1 LPNTIL
7 KSLKEVCGAQEKVC
21 LHEPYLSSLEEDVI
35 HDCLKSTYVSS
46 VGKYVDKL
54 ERNVATYTGAARAVA
69 VINGTAALQISLLL
83 SGIRDNDEVIIPS
96 LTFAGTANAVC
107 HAGGIPHFVD
117 VEQDSFGICPQ
128 ALEFYLNRICKIKDG
143 DCVNNFTGR
152 KIAAI
157 VPVHVFGHPCK
168 IEQILEVAN
177 KFKLL
182 VVEDAAESLGSFS
195 NGRHTG
201 TFGKFGTISFNGNKI
216 ITTGGGGMIITND
229 ESLANQ
235 AKHLTTTAKVPHK
248 WEFFHDQVGF
258 NYRMPNL
265 NAALGCAQLE
275 RLSEFLDLKRKLYY
289 SYSKN
294 LSRIDGIS
302 LVQEP
307 QNCCSNYWLQTILLN
322 KPNLDLRNEI
332 LTVLNKAGF
341 MSRPAWTGLHKL
353 DHFKDNPR
361 MDMGITESLEKR
373 IINIPSSSFLSA

>member
-1 LPNTIL
+1 
-7 KSLKEVCGAQEKVC
+7 
-21 LHEPYLSSLEEDVI
+21 LHEPYLSSLEENYV
-35 HDCLKSTYVSS
+35 HDCLKSTFVSS
-46 VGKYVDKL
+46 VGKYVDKI
-54 ERNVATYTGAARAVA
+54 ERNIATYTGASRAVA
-69 VINGTAALQISLLL
+69 VINGTAALHISLLL
-83 SGIRDNDEVIIPS
+83 SGIKNDVEVLVPG
-96 LTFAGTANAVC
+96 LTFAATANAVC

-128 ALEFYLNRICKIKDG
+128 RLESYLNRICKIKDG

-157 VPVHVFGHPCK
+157 IPVHVFGHPCK
-168 IEQILEVAN
+168 IEEILEVASN
-177 KFKLL
+177 FKLI

-216 ITTGGGGMIITND
+216 ITTGSGGVILTND
-229 ESLANQ
+229 SDLADR
-235 AKHLTTTAKVPHK
+235 AKHITTTAKIPHM
-248 WEFFHDQVGF
+248 WEYVHDQVGF

-275 RLSEFLDLKRKLYY
+275 RLTEFLDLKRKLYY
-289 SYSKN
+289 SYSKYI
-294 LSRIDGIS
+294 SQIDGIS

-307 QNCCSNYWLQTILLN
+307 PNCSSNYWLQTILLN

-332 LTVLNKAGF
+332 LSVLNEAGF

-353 DHFKDNPR
+353 AHFKDNPK
-361 MDMGITESLEKR
+361 MDMEITDSLEKR

>member
-1 LPNTIL
+1 
-7 KSLKEVCGAQEKVC
+7 
-21 LHEPYLSSLEEDVI
+21 
-35 HDCLKSTYVSS
+35 
-46 VGKYVDKL
+46 
-54 ERNVATYTGAARAVA
+54 VA

-128 ALEFYLNRICKIKDG
+128 ALESYLNRICKIKDG

-177 KFKLL
+177 KYKLL
-182 VVEDAAESLGSFS
+182 VVEDAAESLGSS
-195 NGRHTG
+195 YKGQHTG
-201 TFGKFGTISFNGNKI
+201 TFGKLGNISFNGNKI

-275 RLSEFLDLKRKLYY
+275 RLPELLDLKRKLFHIYY
-289 SYSKN
+289 EN
-294 LSRIDGIS
+294 LSQINGIS

-307 QNCCSNYWLQTILLN
+307 PNCSSNYWLQTILLN

-332 LTVLNKAGF
+332 LSVLNEAGF
-341 MSRPAWTGLHKL
+341 MSRPAWKGLHKL

-361 MDMGITESLEKR
+361 MDMEITESLEKR

>member
-1 LPNTIL
+1 M
-7 KSLKEVCGAQEKVC
+7 
-21 LHEPYLSSLEEDVI
+21 HEPYLSSLEENYV
-35 HDCLKSTYVSS
+35 HDCLKSTFVSS
-46 VGKYVDKL
+46 VGKYVDNL
-54 ERNVATYTGAARAVA
+54 ERKIASYTGAARAVA
-69 VINGTAALQISLLL
+69 VINGTAALHISLLL
-83 SGIRDNDEVIIPS
+83 SGIRNDVEVLIPG
-96 LTFAGTANAVC
+96 LTFAATANAVC

-117 VEQDSFGICPQ
+117 VEQNSFGICPQ
-128 ALEFYLNRICKIKDG
+128 TLESYLKRICKITSG
-143 DCVNNFTGR
+143 DCVNKLTGR
-152 KIAAI
+152 KIGVI
-157 VPVHVFGHPCK
+157 IPVHVFGHPCK

-177 KFKLL
+177 KYKLL
-182 VVEDAAESLGSFS
+182 VVEDAAESLGSFYK
-195 NGRHTG
+195 GQHTG
-201 TFGKFGTISFNGNKI
+201 TFGKLGNISFNGNKI

-275 RLSEFLDLKRKLYY
+275 RLPELLDLKRKLFHTYY
-289 SYSKN
+289 EN
-294 LSRIDGIS
+294 LSQINGIG

-307 QNCCSNYWLQTILLN
+307 PNCSSNYWLQTIILN

-332 LTVLNKAGF
+332 LSVLNEAGF
-341 MSRPAWTGLHKL
+341 MSRPAWKGLHKL

-361 MDMGITESLEKR
+361 MDMEITESLEKR